1 MRREEMVMGA
11 RMSLVLVLSLGALA
25 ACQSEEQQPEQN
37 FAIDTNVPAGAD
49 LEALPADESSTAS
62 TGELVNGATD
72 PVINETANET
82 NSL

>member
-1 MRREEMVMGA
+1 MGA

-49 LEALPADESSTAS
+49 LEALPADESSVTP
-62 TGELVNGATD
+62 TEELVNGAAD
-72 PVINETANET
+72 PAVSDTGAET
-82 NSL
+82 NTQ